1 MTAQRK
7 SAYRLRCAGDGRLIE
22 LRRMADLSDLKSIDC
37 DVHPSV
43 PGMRALMPYLED
55 FWRDSVED
63 RGITSLE
70 SISYPPNAPISARS
84 DFRGAGNRA
93 ATTVGELQAQ
103 VFDRWGA
110 SFAICNCLYGVQ
122 LVLNA
127 DMARAF
133 TRALN
138 DWIARE

>member
-1 MTAQRK
+1 MDH
-7 SAYRLRCAGDGRLIE
+7 LPH
-22 LRRMADLSDLKSIDC
+22 LKSIDC

-63 RGITSLE
+63 RGIASLE

-84 DFRGAGNRA
+84 DFRGSGGRA
-93 ATTVGELQAQ
+93 AVSVAELKAQ
-103 VFDRWGA
+103 IFDRWGM

-122 LVLNA
+122 LVLNE

-138 DWIARE
+138 DWIAKD

>member
-1 MTAQRK
+1 M
-7 SAYRLRCAGDGRLIE
+7 DH
-22 LRRMADLSDLKSIDC
+22 LSHVKSIDC

-84 DFRGAGNRA
+84 DFRRRGGRA
-93 ATTVGELQAQ
+93 AMRDCELRAQ
-103 VFDRWGA
+103 ILDRWGMG
-110 SFAICNCLYGVQ
+110 FAAVTCSHGVE
-122 LVLNA
+122 LGLNGGK
-127 DMARAF
+127 AR
-133 TRALN
+133 
-138 DWIARE
+138 